1 MIVMRR
7 GRFRR
12 NAWVGAVCA
21 LVMTGAT
28 ALTGCAGEDPDAGTN
43 GVGKLSPEQIQ
54 TRTRTAADGAPAVR
68 LAGSVTAGG
77 KTYKLDM
84 RLKKEGGS
92 GSVTA
97 EGATFQLLRIGDVLY
112 LMADGDF
119 WTGGGEG
126 NGGDGGESDTAA
138 AAKLDGKYVK
148 VPEGDPSYEKFT
160 GFTDKAVLLDGLLTL
175 HGTLST
181 DGRHERA
188 GVRTIRLTGD
198 QGAGGTLDVSLE
210 GTPYPLLLSRAG
222 GAGTL
227 TFSDWGKDFPLEEP
241 AEDETVDY
249 GKQLPTS

>member
-1 MIVMRR
+1 MRR

-12 NAWVGAVCA
+12 NALVGAVCA

-28 ALTGCAGEDPDAGTN
+28 ALTGCGGEDPDAGTN
-43 GVGKLSPEQIQ
+43 GVGKLPPDQIQ
-54 TRTRTAADGAPAVR
+54 AKTRLAADGAAAVR

-84 RLKKEGGS
+84 RLKKDGGT

-97 EGATFQLLRIGDVLY
+97 EGATFQLLRIGEELY
-112 LMADGDF
+112 LMADAGF

-126 NGGDGGESDTAA
+126 EESDTAA
-138 AAKLDGKYVK
+138 AEKLNGKYVK

-160 GFTDKAVLLDGLLTL
+160 GFTDKAILLDGLLTL

-181 DGRHERA
+181 DGRHEQA
-188 GVRTIRLTGD
+188 GLRTIRITGD
-198 QGAGGTLDVSLE
+198 KGAGGTLDVSLE
-210 GTPYPLLLSRAG
+210 GTAYPLLLSRAG

-227 TFSDWGKDFPLEEP
+227 VFSDWGKDFPLEEP

-249 GKQLPTS
+249 GKQLPAS